1 MIRALPILLLAA
13 PAMAQDV
20 SVQNPRAYGWW
31 LGDELVQQVRITLPA
46 GAALDP
52 ASLPRARA
60 VDYWLDLRA
69 VERQDDGNRINLTLR
84 YQNFYAALEPSTR
97 QVPAFPMRL
106 MDGSRL
112 DLPGFSYVTSPLR
125 PILAPSTPDQL
136 QPDPPYHLI
145 DSRPT
150 LMRLALS
157 GVALLAGLLMLSWHQ
172 GWFPF
177 HARAARPFTQAA
189 RRLRRLPEPE
199 ARRSLHR
206 AFDAAFGRVLIGADL
221 DGFLAQK
228 PQFAPLAERLRGFF
242 AASDA
247 RFFGAGSAPDQDI
260 AALARDLSAIERG
273 RR

>member
-1 MIRALPILLLAA
+1 MIRALPILLLAV

-31 LGDELVQQVRITLPA
+31 LGDELVQQVRITLPP

-69 VERQDDGNRINLTLR
+69 VERQDDGNRISLTLR
-84 YQNFYAALEPSTR
+84 YQNFYSALEPSTR

-157 GVALLAGLLMLSWHQ
+157 GVALLAGLLMAL
-172 GWFPF
+172 
-177 HARAARPFTQAA
+177 TY
-189 RRLRRLPEPE
+189 
-199 ARRSLHR
+199 
-206 AFDAAFGRVLIGADL
+206 IG
-221 DGFLAQK
+221 GELAQMMLNL
-228 PQFAPLAERLRGFF
+228 PAATVQVFQGMLLFFLLGF
-242 AASDA
+242 
-247 RFFGAGSAPDQDI
+247 
-260 AALARDLSAIERG
+260 DLLTRYRI
-273 RR
+273 RRRA